1 MIENESSSLVLDVN
15 VWLDTIGPLAALSRW
30 EDLADIEATG
40 VRANAA
46 RSVRGLVRAHTNPN
60 GSKVIVCASTHIL
73 DLVFEKLQSSYGW
86 TRTDAAHAVSQIALF
101 CKATGG
107 SYDVDARS
115 ALSTVNASVS
125 MKHQVSNRRN
135 MEADIDFED
144 MMVLATAAA
153 VNAKFLVTNDG
164 GLQQMHTTMYRR
176 FNLAVI
182 YPKQLV
188 AAMGR
193 AA

>member
-1 MIENESSSLVLDVN
+1 MIGNETSSLVLDVN

-30 EDLADIEATG
+30 ENLADIEATG

-46 RSVRGLVRAHTNPN
+46 RSVRGLVRAHTNQE
-60 GSKVIVCASTHIL
+60 GSKVAVCASTHIL

-86 TRTDAAHAVSQIALF
+86 SRTDAAHAVSQVALF

-107 SYDVDARS
+107 TYDVDARS
-115 ALSTVNASVS
+115 ALSTVNAAVS
-125 MKHQVSNRRN
+125 KLHREPTRAGK
-135 MEADIDFED
+135 EADIDFED
-144 MMVLATAAA
+144 LVVLATATA

-164 GLQQMHTTMYRR
+164 GLQQTHTTMFRR
-176 FNLAVI
+176 FSLAVI

-188 AAMGR
+188 AALGR